1 MRTNRYIKKR
11 NIESKIATPLQLDVH
26 ELIMADQ
33 KVDHLWKY
41 TERNPFYTLA
51 NARLLSLDA
60 CSHEKGVFLLPLKNL
75 RQKN

>member
-1 MRTNRYIKKR
+1 
-11 NIESKIATPLQLDVH
+11 
-26 ELIMADQ
+26 MADQ

-60 CSHEKGVFLLPLKNL
+60 FSHEKGFFLLPLKNP